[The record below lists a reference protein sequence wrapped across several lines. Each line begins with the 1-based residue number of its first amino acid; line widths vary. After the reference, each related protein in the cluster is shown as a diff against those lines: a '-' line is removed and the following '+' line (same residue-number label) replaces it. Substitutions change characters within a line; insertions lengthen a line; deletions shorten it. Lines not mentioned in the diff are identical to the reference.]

1 MNLDEFLWHAKRGHG
16 ECILALKKENPI
28 YYKNIVKK
36 VFLNNYAFLIND
48 EYRSAFACEL
58 ISFYN
63 ADNFFLSLLW
73 NKIKRTKIED
83 YYNFDYLIN
92 NLYFIL
98 KRNKKINYEKRIKH
112 LLISNL
118 NKELFTFNECCSI
131 NSLISLI
138 NDLNMNIHIEEIVQ
152 QHYIKFN
159 NSNLHLDGYTTNNN
173 FHFIEKEEIED
184 FNKLLNCIL
193 NDANFNKQL
202 PIIATYITNDS
213 IELLLKY
220 IEANKD
226 INNAIK
232 TNILKIILFSNKK
245 NIKIMKK
252 LINILDK
259 VNLEQRNIIY
269 DILSEKKSVK
279 LLNAL
284 SKRKLENNFYI
295 RLHLTNYNESKYEK
309 LHNKIIKLKI
319 NYSNSNNWF
328 AVENALI
335 NYFNKRLIDKRLLVD
350 LKYFFKNGLS
360 STSRY
365 KIVIILKKYNMLDNN
380 ELKALKYDANYKI
393 RKIFKNY

>member
-1 MNLDEFLWHAKRGHG
+1 MN
-16 ECILALKKENPI
+16 
-28 YYKNIVKK
+28 
-36 VFLNNYAFLIND
+36 
-48 EYRSAFACEL
+48 
-58 ISFYN
+58 
-63 ADNFFLSLLW
+63 
-73 NKIKRTKIED
+73 T
-83 YYNFDYLIN
+83 
-92 NLYFIL
+92 
-98 KRNKKINYEKRIKH
+98 
-112 LLISNL
+112 
-118 NKELFTFNECCSI
+118 
-131 NSLISLI
+131 
-138 NDLNMNIHIEEIVQ
+138 HIEEIVQ

-159 NSNLHLDGYTTNNN
+159 NSNLHLDGYTINNN

-226 INNAIK
+226 IDNAIK
-232 TNILKIILFSNKK
+232 TNILKIILFSDKR
-245 NIKIMKK
+245 NIIIMKK

-279 LLNAL
+279 LLNTL
-284 SKRKLENNFYI
+284 SKRNLENNFYI
-295 RLHLTNYNESKYEK
+295 RLHLTNYNESKYEE

-319 NYSNSNNWF
+319 NYSNSSNWF
-328 AVENALI
+328 AVEKALI

-365 KIVIILKKYNMLDNN
+365 KIVIILKKYNMLDDN

-393 RKIFKNY
+393 RKMFKNY